1 MPTLLH
7 HLQDFWHLWAV
18 AAVIAV
24 ISLHYTTQFMLPA
37 LRLKA
42 RLGRVNQQLAA
53 LSQLPA
59 GTPVDLLLLKNEVM
73 TGPALQN
80 AWLHYARSLQP
91 QWQADDAG
99 PLGAARRRISEV
111 SRAFFAHMGVSSS
124 GERVD
129 LSNIEQMAQ
138 SDAHLAQLW
147 QAYNQATETLAQ
159 LESSGQSTV
168 GQWQADTHADYHFTE
183 QALVDSPLAS
193 NFYKHV
199 PGILTGV
206 GIIGTFSGL
215 IAGLIGFDVSDPS
228 RVQAELSALVQVV
241 GHAFLVSAVAIALAM
256 VFTWVEKSLLTGR
269 YRQVEQLQQGL
280 DTLFSPQ
287 GSAQTVERLT
297 LAMEMQTVLSR
308 KILNQ
313 LSAADAPTYAPA
325 SAPPAPRR

>member
-1 MPTLLH
+1 MPELLLH
-7 HLQDFWHLWAV
+7 LQNFWHLWAV
-18 AAVIAV
+18 AGVIVV
-24 ISLHYTTQFMLPA
+24 ISLHFVSQFMAPA

-42 RLGRVNQQLAA
+42 RLESVNQQLAA

-59 GTPVDLLLLKNEVM
+59 GTPVDLLLLKTEVM
-73 TGPALQN
+73 TTPALQN

-99 PLGAARRRISEV
+99 PLGVARRRISEV
-111 SRAFFAHMGVSSS
+111 SRAFFAHMGVSSV
-124 GERVD
+124 GGRVD
-129 LSNIEQMAQ
+129 LSNIELMAQ

-147 QAYNQATETLAQ
+147 QAYNQAMETLAH
-159 LESSGQSTV
+159 LESSGHSAV
-168 GQWQADTHADYHFTE
+168 GQWQADAHAENYFTE

-193 NFYKHV
+193 NFFKHV

-215 IAGLIGFDVSDPS
+215 IVGLVGFDVSDPN
-228 RVQAELSALVQVV
+228 RVQAELSQLVQAV
-241 GHAFLVSAVAIALAM
+241 GLAFLVSAVAIALAM

-287 GSAQTVERLT
+287 GSAQSIERLT

-308 KILNQ
+308 KILSQ
-313 LSAADAPTYAPA
+313 LSAADGHARAPH
-325 SAPPAPRR
+325 SPRP